1 MLFAGLDR
9 EHGAALVDLD
19 EVEAEQ
25 GGDGRRREL
34 AGDHRAQRGEAVELR
49 EVAGGLDWI
58 VLDRGHAASRRGAGS
73 GGRGRIGLGS
83 WAGVIAASQGKSA
96 SMVTSGPGMSC
107 GVIFSAFVQG
117 CVKKLSLRQRVA

>member
-9 EHGAALVDLD
+9 EHGGALADLD
-19 EVEAEQ
+19 EVEAEK
-25 GGDGRRREL
+25 GGDGRRRDL
-34 AGDHRAQRGEAVELR
+34 PGGHPAKRGEAADR
-49 EVAGGLDWI
+49 GKAAGGPAWI
-58 VLDRGHAASRRGAGS
+58 LSRRGHAAWRRGAGS
-73 GGRGRIGLGS
+73 GGRGRMGLGS